1 MKYFQSASFVTL
13 LAAALMFLAG
23 CNNNSEEVGTGR
35 LTVQLTD
42 APFPSDMV
50 AEANV
55 TISRIEAR
63 NKGAEDDEEG
73 EEDGDSGSPFVV
85 LSEETQSFNLLD
97 LQNGVTASLVDLEV
111 PVGSYDLVRLYVDEA
126 SIVLTDG
133 QEFDLFVPSG
143 AQTGIKIFIN
153 PAIEVAGGLTAEL
166 LLDFDVANSFI
177 SQGSLDSPSGIN
189 GFNFRPTIKAANLS
203 TAGRI
208 QGVVTDS
215 LDVAASG
222 ATVSIFAA
230 DTLNTTAIA
239 DENGAYA
246 VLGLTAGTYDVTVEY
261 SEYQPL
267 TVEAVDVVAANAT
280 TVDLKLEE

>member
-1 MKYFQSASFVTL
+1 MNNFQSASSVFFI
-13 LAAALMFLAG
+13 AIALMLLAG

-35 LTVQLTD
+35 LSVQLTD
-42 APFPSDMV
+42 APFPGDLV

-55 TISRIEAR
+55 TISKIEAR
-63 NKGAEDDEEG
+63 NKGVDDDEEG
-73 EEDGDSGSPFVV
+73 EAEEEENAFIV
-85 LSEETQSFNLLD
+85 LSEEEKAFNLLD

-126 SIVLTDG
+126 SVVLADG

-143 AQTGIKIFIN
+143 AQTGIKVFIK
-153 PAIEVAGGLTAEL
+153 PAIEVSGGLTAEL
-166 LLDFDVANSFI
+166 LLDFDVANSFVAKGNI
-177 SQGSLDSPSGIN
+177 SSPAGIN
-189 GFNFRPTIKAANLS
+189 GFNFKPTIKAANLS

-215 LDVAASG
+215 LDAAAAG
-222 ATVSIFAA
+222 ATVSIFVA

-246 VLGLTAGTYDVTVEY
+246 VLGLTAGAYDVTVEY

-267 TVEAVDVVAANAT
+267 TVEDVEVVAANAT
-280 TVDLKLEE
+280 VLDVNLKE